1 MNVHV
6 HVHVHAHA
14 HVHVCACVAMC
25 MRTCTCTCTC
35 MCVGVGVGV
44 YTSRAMTRLEARL
57 RHLDARVRVLGE
69 EAGGDH
75 VVEDRLRTQQAS
87 SR

>member
-1 MNVHV
+1 
-6 HVHVHAHA
+6 
-14 HVHVCACVAMC
+14 MC
-25 MRTCTCTCTC
+25 MRTCTCTC

-44 YTSRAMTRLEARL
+44 GVGVYTSPYMRRLEARL

-75 VVEDRLRTQQAS
+75 VVEDRLRTQQVS